1 MSHQPGQPFSD
12 QVDARHNNLVA
23 AGALLVVLGSSTMPR
38 LQAVAPITDADGN
51 ATNEIAVQF
60 TFLTSTY
67 RVTIE
72 RIPD

>member
-1 MSHQPGQPFSD
+1 MADQSGPADPGD
-12 QVDARHNNLVA
+12 EHYNNLVA

-38 LQAVAPITDADGN
+38 LQAVAAITDEDGN

-60 TFLTSTY
+60 SFLTSTY
-67 RVTIE
+67 RITIE